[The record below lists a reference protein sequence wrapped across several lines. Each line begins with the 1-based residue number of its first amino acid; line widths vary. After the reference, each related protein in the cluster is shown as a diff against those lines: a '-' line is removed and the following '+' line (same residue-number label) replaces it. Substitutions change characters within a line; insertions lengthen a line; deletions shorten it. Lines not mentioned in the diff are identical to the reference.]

1 VTRWRVLTP
10 DAQYPDD
17 AEVERAAAGPDF
29 AFTTCRERLADRLP
43 PDALAACDGML
54 VWHEMPIDA
63 ALVAR
68 LPRCRVIVRGG
79 VGFDHIDLA
88 ACGAAGIPVCNTP
101 DYGTSEVADHAI
113 ALTLALTRGV
123 CSYHD
128 TLRADPAGRFDF
140 AAAPLVRRVRG
151 TRFGIVGLG
160 RIGTATALRAKGFG
174 FDILAYDPYLPAG
187 QEIALGVRR
196 VDSLGDLL
204 ASSDVVSIH
213 CPLTPETRGMIGAEA
228 LQRMQSHA
236 ILVNTARGA
245 IVDIGALHGALKATS
260 IAAAA
265 LDVLPQEPPAADHPL
280 IADYRAGAD
289 WLRHRLILTPHA
301 AWYSPESRQDARR
314 LSAETLVR
322 YLRDGH
328 LRNCV
333 NGEYLTNRRS

>member
-1 VTRWRVLTP
+1 MTRWRILTP

-29 AFTTCRERLADRLP
+29 TFATCRERSADRLP

-54 VWHEMPIDA
+54 VWHEMPVDA

-113 ALTLALTRGV
+113 ALTLALTRGI

-128 TLRADPAGRFDF
+128 TLRSDPAGRFDF
-140 AAAPLVRRVRG
+140 TAAPLVRRVRG

-160 RIGTATALRAKGFG
+160 RIGTATALRAKSFG
-174 FDILAYDPYLPAG
+174 FEILAHDPYLPAG

-196 VDSLGDLL
+196 LDSLGDLL

-213 CPLTPETRGMIGAEA
+213 CPLTPETRALIGAEA
-228 LQRMQSHA
+228 FRRMQPHA
-236 ILVNTARGA
+236 VLINTARGA
-245 IVDIGALHGALKATS
+245 IVDIDALHAALKADR

-265 LDVLPQEPPAADHPL
+265 LDVLPQEPPAAVHPL
-280 IADYRAGAD
+280 IADYHATPD

-301 AWYSPESRQDARR
+301 AWYSPESREDARR
-314 LSAETLVR
+314 LSAQTLVR
-322 YLRDGH
+322 YLRDGQ

-333 NGEYLTNRRS
+333 NREHLTAPRP